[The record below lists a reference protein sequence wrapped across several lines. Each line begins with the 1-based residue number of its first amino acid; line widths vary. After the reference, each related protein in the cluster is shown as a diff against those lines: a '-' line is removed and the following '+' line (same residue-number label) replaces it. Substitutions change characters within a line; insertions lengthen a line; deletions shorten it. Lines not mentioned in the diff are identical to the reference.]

1 MPATRRRHPVL
12 RLLALA
18 VPLLAIVAGAAVLG
32 GNTLGRQWIEGLVR
46 DRLAAETSL
55 AAPPTVEL
63 RDRLVVWSVATQRFD
78 EVHVVLPGLE
88 LKELGPG
95 VRADVDLVLRNV
107 TASERFT
114 RYVAGS
120 LTGSTRFSWA
130 QVSAVVGQQITPAA
144 GGRVALSYAFTIAGV
159 KVTAQVSA
167 KPDLDPAGALFLADP
182 QVVVAGVQVP
192 SAMVKQIADS
202 LVKPVPLGLPQGIR
216 ATRVTAATEGLLIDL
231 SGTDVDVT
239 ALR

>member
-1 MPATRRRHPVL
+1 M
-12 RLLALA
+12 
-18 VPLLAIVAGAAVLG
+18 
-32 GNTLGRQWIEGLVR
+32 R

-78 EVHVVLPGLE
+78 EVHVGLPGLE

-182 QVVVAGVQVP
+182 QVVVAVGDGQTDRRQPRQARTPGAPPGHPRHEGDRRDRGPADRPLGHRRGRDGPALTP
-192 SAMVKQIADS
+192 SAMGRRRPAAGR
-202 LVKPVPLGLPQGIR
+202 LVRRSPCAGVR
-216 ATRVTAATEGLLIDL
+216 A
-231 SGTDVDVT
+231 
-239 ALR
+239 